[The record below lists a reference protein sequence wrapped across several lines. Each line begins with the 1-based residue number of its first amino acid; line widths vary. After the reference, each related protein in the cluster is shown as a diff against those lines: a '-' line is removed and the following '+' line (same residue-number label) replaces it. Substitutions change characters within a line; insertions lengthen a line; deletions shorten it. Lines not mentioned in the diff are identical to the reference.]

1 MDEIIKKIRQSWEEN
16 PLQTAAV
23 GAFVVTAAAKLL
35 DAIGGTRRRRTW
47 DREVARRERMDRQ
60 RRR

>member
-1 MDEIIKKIRQSWEEN
+1 MDDLLKKIKQAWDDN

-23 GAFVVTAAAKLL
+23 GALVVTAAAKFL
-35 DAIGGTRRRRTW
+35 DAWSNARGRRTW
-47 DREVARRERMDRQ
+47 DREVARRERGS